1 MDDQL
6 DNDLKNRIRE
16 VFDNF
21 EDTSADE
28 GWLLLREKFP
38 EEQSKR
44 RALAW
49 LWWGSAAAV
58 LFLFLGI
65 GLWIKN
71 AQDQPKNNLVK
82 IVKQPKH
89 EDLIVKKTQKD
100 TITSPAPIKAAQTK
114 EKDIDKNQAASNN
127 YQAGLL
133 RPAASP
139 NKTSTPKTARPTY
152 GVPVIDTA
160 GKNTFIAKKSIDRSI
175 DSIKNTIN
183 KTAAPQMAIA
193 NEPKKEKPKSLVIQE
208 KKPEKSIIA
217 MFNDD
222 KGEKTPKTED
232 AQLSKKVRFAV
243 YAATYFNY
251 SKGSANQV
259 NVGAGF
265 SSDIKI
271 ANNLKLVTGVSIAQN
286 SLSYSGFP
294 SAAASAKS
302 NLFAAAP
309 AGSSSMNFTAL
320 SSPSVK
326 NYNASLVGLDIPV
339 NLKYEF
345 NPQKTDAYISMG
357 LSSGTF
363 IDESYTY
370 KYNYPSFLSD
380 KLQQTTDQTTTG
392 KSFGS
397 FYFAKTLNV
406 AFGIG
411 YPFGK
416 NRLILEP
423 FLKYP
428 LDGIGSQNLRFG
440 AGGINLKLNFQSS
453 HK

>member
-21 EDTSADE
+21 EDASADE

-38 EEQSKR
+38 EEESKR
-44 RALAW
+44 RAFAW
-49 LWWGSAAAV
+49 LWWGSSAAV
-58 LFLFLGI
+58 LLIFLGI
-65 GLWIKN
+65 GLWMKNIKE
-71 AQDQPKNNLVK
+71 QPVNQVVK
-82 IVKQPKH
+82 ILQHPKH
-89 EDLIVKKTQKD
+89 ENLVIKKIQNDTVNNSTRAAEKSIGKTQ
-100 TITSPAPIKAAQTK
+100 AAH
-114 EKDIDKNQAASNN
+114 N

-133 RPAASP
+133 RPVAP
-139 NKTSTPKTARPTY
+139 PDSTARQNNVKPAKGLPLIDTPGKNMYMARKATDSTKKVLNQVTPPQLAVNNAPKT
-152 GVPVIDTA
+152 D
-160 GKNTFIAKKSIDRSI
+160 
-175 DSIKNTIN
+175 
-183 KTAAPQMAIA
+183 QQ
-193 NEPKKEKPKSLVIQE
+193 KSLVIQD
-208 KKPEKSIIA
+208 KKPEKSITA

-222 KGEKTPKTED
+222 KGEKTPKNED
-232 AQLSKKVRFAV
+232 AQQAKKVRFGV

-251 SKGSANQV
+251 SKGSDNQV

-265 SSDIKI
+265 TSDIKI
-271 ANNLKLVTGVSIAQN
+271 SNNLKLVTGVSIAQN

-294 SAAASAKS
+294 SAAASSKS
-302 NLFAAAP
+302 NLFASPAALG
-309 AGSSSMNFTAL
+309 ASMNFTAL
-320 SSPSVK
+320 STPTIR
-326 NYNASLVGLDIPV
+326 NYNASLVGLDIPI
-339 NLKYEF
+339 NIKYEF

-380 KLQQTTDQTTTG
+380 KLQQTQNETTG

-416 NRLILEP
+416 NRLVIEP

-428 LDGIGSQNLRFG
+428 LDGLGSQNLKFG
-440 AGGINLKLNFQSS
+440 AGGLNLKLNFQSS

>member
-21 EDTSADE
+21 EDASSDE

-38 EEQSKR
+38 EEESKR
-44 RALAW
+44 RAFAW

-58 LFLFLGI
+58 LLIFLGI
-65 GLWIKN
+65 GLWMKNIKE
-71 AQDQPKNNLVK
+71 QPVNPVVK
-82 IVKQPKH
+82 ILKHPKH
-89 EDLIVKKTQKD
+89 ENLVIKKVQNDTINNNAPATGKGAGKTQ
-100 TITSPAPIKAAQTK
+100 AAH
-114 EKDIDKNQAASNN
+114 N

-133 RPAASP
+133 TPVTAPDSTTRQNNVKPAKGLP
-139 NKTSTPKTARPTY
+139 L
-152 GVPVIDTA
+152 IDTS
-160 GKNTFIAKKSIDRSI
+160 GKNKYIAKKAV
-175 DSIKNTIN
+175 DSSKTVLN
-183 KTAAPQMAIA
+183 KIAPPQLAV
-193 NEPKKEKPKSLVIQE
+193 NNSPKTDQQKSLVIQD
-208 KKPEKSIIA
+208 KKPEKSIMA

-222 KGEKTPKTED
+222 KGEKKPKNED
-232 AQLSKKVRFAV
+232 AQQAKKVRFGV

-251 SKGSANQV
+251 SKGSDNQV

-265 SSDIKI
+265 TSDIKI
-271 ANNLKLVTGVSIAQN
+271 TNNLKLVTGVSIAQN

-302 NLFAAAP
+302 NLFTPAASGA
-309 AGSSSMNFTAL
+309 SMNFTAL
-320 SSPSVK
+320 STPTIR
-326 NYNASLVGLDIPV
+326 NYNASLVGLDIPI
-339 NLKYEF
+339 NIKYEF

-380 KLQQTTDQTTTG
+380 KLQQTQDETTG
-392 KSFGS
+392 KNFGS

-416 NRLILEP
+416 NRLVIEP

-428 LDGIGSQNLRFG
+428 LDGLGSQNLKFG
-440 AGGINLKLNFQSS
+440 AGGLNLKLNFQSP

>member
-49 LWWGSAAAV
+49 LWWSGAAAV
-58 LFLFLGI
+58 LLLFLGV

-82 IVKQPKH
+82 IIKHPKH
-89 EDLIVKKTQKD
+89 EDLIAKKTQKD
-100 TITSPAPIKAAQTK
+100 TVTSAVPIKAAPVK
-114 EKDIDKNQAASNN
+114 EKGIDKNEAAAHN
-127 YQAGLL
+127 YQAGLV

-139 NKTSTPKTARPTY
+139 NKTGTQKPARPAY
-152 GVPVIDTA
+152 SLPVIDTA
-160 GKNTFIAKKSIDRSI
+160 GKNTFIAKKSID
-175 DSIKNTIN
+175 SIKNTIS
-183 KTAAPQMAIA
+183 KTAAPQMAVA
-193 NEPKKEKPKSLVIQE
+193 NEPKNEKPKSLVIQE
-208 KKPEKSIIA
+208 KKPEKSIMA

-232 AQLSKKVRFAV
+232 AQLSKKVHFAV

-271 ANNLKLVTGVSIAQN
+271 GNNLKLVTGVSIAQN

-294 SAAASAKS
+294 SEAASAKS
-302 NLFAAAP
+302 NLFAPAP

-380 KLQQTTDQTTTG
+380 KLQQTTDQTTSG

>member
-6 DNDLKNRIRE
+6 DNDLKNHIRE
-16 VFDNF
+16 VFNNF
-21 EDTSADE
+21 EDASADE

-38 EEQSKR
+38 EGESKR
-44 RALAW
+44 RGFAW
-49 LWWGSAAAV
+49 PWWGSAAAV
-58 LFLFLGI
+58 LLIFLGI
-65 GLWIKN
+65 GLWMKNIKE
-71 AQDQPKNNLVK
+71 QPLNPVVK
-82 IVKQPKH
+82 ILKHPKH
-89 EDLIVKKTQKD
+89 ENLVIKKIQNDTVNSTTRAAEKSMGKTQ
-100 TITSPAPIKAAQTK
+100 AAH
-114 EKDIDKNQAASNN
+114 N
-127 YQAGLL
+127 YQAGGLL
-133 RPAASP
+133 RPVAP
-139 NKTSTPKTARPTY
+139 PDSTARQNNIKPAKGLPLIDTPGKNMYMARKATDSTKKILNQVAPPQLAVNNAPKT
-152 GVPVIDTA
+152 D
-160 GKNTFIAKKSIDRSI
+160 
-175 DSIKNTIN
+175 
-183 KTAAPQMAIA
+183 QQ
-193 NEPKKEKPKSLVIQE
+193 KSLVIQD
-208 KKPEKSIIA
+208 KKAEKSITA

-222 KGEKTPKTED
+222 KGEKTPKNED
-232 AQLSKKVRFAV
+232 AQQAKKVRFGV

-251 SKGSANQV
+251 SKGSDNQV

-265 SSDIKI
+265 TSDIKI
-271 ANNLKLVTGVSIAQN
+271 TNNLKLVTGVSIAQN

-294 SAAASAKS
+294 SAAASSKS
-302 NLFAAAP
+302 NLFASPAALG
-309 AGSSSMNFTAL
+309 ASMNFTAL
-320 SSPSVK
+320 STPTIR
-326 NYNASLVGLDIPV
+326 NYNASLVGLDIPI
-339 NLKYEF
+339 NIKYEF

-380 KLQQTTDQTTTG
+380 KLQQTQDETTG

-416 NRLILEP
+416 NRLVIEP

-428 LDGIGSQNLRFG
+428 LDGLGSQNLKFG
-440 AGGINLKLNFQSS
+440 AGGLNLKLNFQSS